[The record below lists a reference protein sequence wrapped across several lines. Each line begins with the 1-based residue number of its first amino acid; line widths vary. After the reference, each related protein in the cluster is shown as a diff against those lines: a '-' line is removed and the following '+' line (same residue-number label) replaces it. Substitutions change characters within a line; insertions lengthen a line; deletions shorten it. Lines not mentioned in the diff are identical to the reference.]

1 MGNWCSSSR
10 KSPQD
15 GSSNLTMVHRDNPK
29 SAMSDNKHIN
39 FSNVMVTSEYNTM
52 VLGASN
58 NNGEV
63 PTSGSSSGRGSFGK
77 EPKVPTVLL
86 LPHQH
91 TLFCERKQRVCTAV
105 GRCQELEKLKVPS
118 FPFSRNSCLYCIAD
132 SFISTIVVCRLGYF
146 YA

>member
-1 MGNWCSSSR
+1 
-10 KSPQD
+10 
-15 GSSNLTMVHRDNPK
+15 MVHRDNPK

-91 TLFCERKQRVCTAV
+91 TLFCERKVKQSNEKVSHIIILFFSAYGLYVEYMYSNGCAR
-105 GRCQELEKLKVPS
+105 RLEDAKNWKS
-118 FPFSRNSCLYCIAD
+118 
-132 SFISTIVVCRLGYF
+132 
-146 YA
+146 